1 MLERS
6 AFLLL
11 VQNMLQLDVL
21 MLSFSRVNK
30 LFIRPLF
37 LLKNVFILDQ
47 LSHLVP
53 MATDCQQSF
62 CKTVFAGM
70 VYRKQN
76 LRA

>member
-21 MLSFSRVNK
+21 MLSFFRVNN

-53 MATDCQQSF
+53 MATDCQKSF
-62 CKTVFAGM
+62 RKTVFPGM

-76 LRA
+76 